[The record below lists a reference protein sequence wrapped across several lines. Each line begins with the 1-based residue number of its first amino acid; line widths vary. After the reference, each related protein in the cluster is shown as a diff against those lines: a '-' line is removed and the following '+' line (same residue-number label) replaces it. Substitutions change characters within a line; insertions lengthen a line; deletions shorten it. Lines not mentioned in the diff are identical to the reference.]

1 MFLYICK
8 VKKVSYKNIIHRR
21 NDVNYRL
28 MELTRK
34 LSDLQQYSANIADG
48 SVSMSDMMNT
58 PGSMFGRQM
67 MFMNYAHN
75 AALFGAQQNMA
86 MMQPQIAMQMQQMPD
101 PNMQMM
107 YRNWIFQNLY
117 KQQREQVAKQEAKL
131 LNAQEKEIEK
141 EKAKLETQLKLLEQ
155 EYQACVEGE
164 KRSIEMFKP
173 EYTA

>member
-1 MFLYICK
+1 MSLLIFGYRKLD
-8 VKKVSYKNIIHRR
+8 IIHRK
-21 NDVNYRL
+21 NDLNYRL

-48 SVSMSDMMNT
+48 SVSMHDMMNT

-86 MMQPQIAMQMQQMPD
+86 YMQPQIQMQMQQMQD
-101 PNMQMM
+101 PNQQMM
-107 YRNWIFQNLY
+107 YQNWIFQSLY

-131 LNAQEKEIEK
+131 LNAQEKEIEA
-141 EKAKLETQLKLLEQ
+141 EKQKIQTQLQLLEQ
-155 EYQACVEGE
+155 EYQACVDGE
-164 KRSIEMFKP
+164 KKSIEMFKP
-173 EYTA
+173 EYA